1 MQDPK
6 KAERLPDTNM
16 TITDASVTPKAP
28 AMPMKTAKQIKKA
41 AMINNSRLSRPRKKP

>member
-6 KAERLPDTNM
+6 KVETLTDTNM
-16 TITDASVTPKAP
+16 TIRDASVTPKAP

-41 AMINNSRLSRPRKKP
+41 AKINNSRLCRPRRKP